1 MDIIFEL
8 VLPIVFEVFTSALP
22 DFIVACLQHMFN
34 RPPMRNPVMAALGYG
49 ILGLLIGGISL
60 LIFPDSFVKSPDIR
74 IFTLFFSPVA
84 AGLMMLSLR
93 AYRIKRGK
101 IATRIE
107 SFFYGSLL
115 ALGVSAVRYVFAN
128 H

>member
-1 MDIIFEL
+1 MEIIFEI
-8 VLPIVFEVFTSALP
+8 VLPIVLEVLTSSLP
-22 DFIVACLQHMFN
+22 DFVIACFQHMFN

-49 ILGLLIGGISL
+49 ILGLIIGGISL
-60 LIFPDSFVKSPDIR
+60 LIFPNSFVKSADIR
-74 IFTLFFSPVA
+74 TFTLILSPIV

-93 AYRIKRGK
+93 AYRIKHGK
-101 IATRIE
+101 NATRIE